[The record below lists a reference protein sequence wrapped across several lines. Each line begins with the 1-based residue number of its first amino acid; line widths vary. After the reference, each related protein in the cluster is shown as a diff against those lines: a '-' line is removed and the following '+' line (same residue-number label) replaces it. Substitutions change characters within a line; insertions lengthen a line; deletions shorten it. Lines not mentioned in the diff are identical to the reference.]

1 MLGRYRLEE
10 AIGAGAF
17 GTVWRAR
24 DERLDRV
31 VAVKAIPAEF
41 AGERAEREIRAAA
54 RLSHPGVVTLH
65 EASSD
70 STHTYLVSEFVRG
83 VTLQKLFAEGRASDR
98 DVARIGAALA
108 AALDH
113 AHSHGVVH
121 RDVKPGNVLI
131 PDAPRSEAGI
141 VKLADFGIAR
151 LAGDATLTVTGD
163 VVGTLAYMSP
173 EQAMG
178 DEAGSESDL
187 WSLAVVIHE
196 GFSGKNPVRGRN
208 PAETAQRLAAGDA
221 DLLSEVRPDLP
232 EDLVDVIDA
241 ALEPD
246 PFDRCSLQELG
257 EALTEAVAQL
267 DDEPGTVAPAV
278 RRRERGFRGRRG
290 STQAVRVPFEDSS
303 EIETEVA
310 AFRGPQ
316 AVRSIDAPAWE
327 PTIAAAEA
335 PIGSFDQRPPAQSL
349 TTESPILPWVRRL
362 VGALAAGVT
371 AGLWASQLAPAEVS
385 HSIWP
390 ISIAV
395 LCTVAVLPRIGWLA
409 AVLAAVIA
417 EVAAGSSGYALV
429 LAAALLPSVALM
441 WQAPHWWSLPT
452 LAPLIGAPGFAGA
465 WPGIASLAASVWLR
479 AVAGAIG
486 AWQICCAQLLLGREL
501 LEQGSSI
508 TAGSAAWQS
517 SAHDAVTLALVPMV
531 DGKLPALAAI
541 WAVAAATLPLFVA
554 GRDPI
559 IDAIAGAVWAAA
571 TATAT
576 ITLAGGMTRGVI
588 SGALA
593 GAALAVARRGLVG
606 RDVPAVAVD
615 SPPNIVLRFRLGK

>member
-1 MLGRYRLEE
+1 VLGRYRLEE

-70 STHTYLVSEFVRG
+70 ETHTYLVSEFVRG

-151 LAGDATLTVTGD
+151 LAGDATLTMTGD

-257 EALTEAVAQL
+257 ESLTEAVAQL

-278 RRRERGFRGRRG
+278 RRRERGFRSRRG

-303 EIETEVA
+303 ELETEVA
-310 AFRGPQ
+310 AFRSTQ
-316 AVRSIDAPAWE
+316 VARSNHAPAGE

-335 PIGSFDQRPPAQSL
+335 PIGSFDQRPKAPSRATKS
-349 TTESPILPWVRRL
+349 SFLPWVRRL

-371 AGLWASQLAPAEVS
+371 AGLWASQLAPAGVS

-429 LAAALLPSVALM
+429 LAAALLPSVPLM

-508 TAGSAAWQS
+508 TAGSVAWQS

-531 DGKLPALAAI
+531 DGKLPALAVI

-559 IDAIAGAVWAAA
+559 IDAIAGAAWAAA

-615 SPPNIVLRFRLGK
+615 SPPNIDLRFRLGK